1 LTNRRHLVIPGIIAV
16 VLAVIWDILFVAV
29 FHIPPGSASTAAAD
43 QTLTGLIFVII
54 SGDVGLAVVVFG
66 LYFALAFSGRGRPA
80 GPAEVGHARSNVPLQ
95 AAWIGTSAVL
105 VLFAAGLG
113 VVELEGSTNPTL
125 AVPAKALAAGAEHDP
140 LIVQVIAQQWQFTFR
155 YPQYGGFETPQLRIP
170 TDRLVQFD
178 VTSLD
183 VTHAF
188 SAYQIGIK
196 VDANQG
202 VNNVGYAY
210 VTKPTVITVRCGEL
224 CGLFHGYMID
234 VGAQAGQVLTPSDF
248 SSWLSHAQATY
259 GPEEQYLP
267 KFALVYFPA
276 PVTY

>member
-1 LTNRRHLVIPGIIAV
+1 MTNRRHLAIPGIIAL
-16 VLAVIWDILFVAV
+16 VLAVIWDILFVTV
-29 FHIPPGSASTAAAD
+29 LHVPPGNASTAAVD

-54 SGDVGLAVVVFG
+54 SGDVGLAVVTFG
-66 LYFALAFSGRGRPA
+66 IYFIATFHSGGQSATVR
-80 GPAEVGHARSNVPLQ
+80 EVGQARSNVPLQ
-95 AAWIGTSAVL
+95 AAWIGATAAL

-125 AVPAKALAAGAEHDP
+125 TVPASALAAGAEHNP
-140 LIVQVIAQQWQFTFR
+140 LIVQVIAQQWQFTYR
-155 YPQYGGFETPQLRIP
+155 YPQYGGFETQQLRIP

-196 VDANQG
+196 IDANQG
-202 VNNVGYAY
+202 VNNVGYVY
-210 VTKPTVITVRCGEL
+210 VTRPTVITVRCGEL

-234 VGAQAGQVLTPSDF
+234 VGSYAGEALTPSNF
-248 SSWLSHAQATY
+248 SSWISYAQATY
-259 GPEEQYLP
+259 GPQEKYLP
-267 KFALVYFPA
+267 KFSLVYFPTPA
-276 PVTY
+276 TY